1 MYILEKQQI
10 TIMTVDGKSW
20 LEFNTILEMEMFSDM
35 LPDEKNTENE
45 F

>member
-1 MYILEKQQI
+1 
-10 TIMTVDGKSW
+10 MTVDGKSW